1 MSTPLQ
7 TAIAELAPGSL
18 AVLGLPWD
26 ESSSFVRGAAAAP
39 PVIRRALHSPS
50 SNLACESGVDL
61 ATESRW
67 QDLGDL
73 ELDGASE
80 PLDLIA
86 ETVDAVLGRKSR
98 LLGLGGDHSVTY
110 PIVRAYARHY
120 PRLDLLHFDA
130 HPDLYD
136 EFEGDR
142 FSHACPFARI
152 MEEGLVRR
160 LIQVGIRTMNPQQQ
174 AQAVR
179 FGVEVVS
186 MRDWNPDHDIE
197 LEGPVYLSF
206 DLDALD
212 PAFAPGVAHCEAGG
226 LSTRECL
233 RSIGR
238 LRAPLVG
245 ADVVELNPSRDLHDL
260 TAAVA
265 AKLVKEL
272 SARMLDL

>member
-1 MSTPLQ
+1 MSKPLQ
-7 TAIAELAPGSL
+7 TALADLEPGSV
-18 AVLGLPWD
+18 AMLGLPWD

-39 PVIRRALHSPS
+39 PVIRQALHSPA
-50 SNLACESGVDL
+50 SNLACEAGVDL
-61 ATESRW
+61 ATERRW

-73 ELDGASE
+73 ELVGKPGSLE
-80 PLDLIA
+80 LIT
-86 ETVDAVLGRKSR
+86 ETVDLVLGRR
-98 LLGLGGDHSVTY
+98 ARILGLGGDHSVTY

-152 MEEGLVRR
+152 MEERLVQR
-160 LIQVGIRTMNPQQQ
+160 LVQVGIRTMNPHQQ
-174 AQAVR
+174 AQAER
-179 FGVEVVS
+179 FG
-186 MRDWNPDHDIE
+186 
-197 LEGPVYLSF
+197 SF

-212 PAFAPGVAHCEAGG
+212 PAFAPGVAHREAGG
-226 LSTRECL
+226 LSTRESL

-245 ADVVELNPSRDLHDL
+245 ADIVELNPSRDLHDL
-260 TAAVA
+260 TAVAA